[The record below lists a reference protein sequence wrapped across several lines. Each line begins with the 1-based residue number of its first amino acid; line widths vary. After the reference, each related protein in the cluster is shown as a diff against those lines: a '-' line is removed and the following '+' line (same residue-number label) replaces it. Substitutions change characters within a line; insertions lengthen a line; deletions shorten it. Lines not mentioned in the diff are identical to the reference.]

1 MIVFDKEPDVKF
13 EEVLRA
19 GILWSWFIL
28 GDGITSC

>member
-1 MIVFDKEPDVKF
+1 MIIFDKEPDDTF
-13 EEVLRA
+13 EEVFGA